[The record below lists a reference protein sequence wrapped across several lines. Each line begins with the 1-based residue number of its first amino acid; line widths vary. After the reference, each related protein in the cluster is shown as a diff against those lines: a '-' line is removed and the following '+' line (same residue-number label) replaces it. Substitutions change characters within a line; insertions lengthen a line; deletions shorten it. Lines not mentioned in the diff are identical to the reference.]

1 MFGWE
6 FFLVLE
12 MLRTRKSSFRTV
24 KNKKTRSNVYTVG
37 IKVCTIYTVIIKIN
51 EIKKRDQS

>member
-12 MLRTRKSSFRTV
+12 MLRTRKSSFST
-24 KNKKTRSNVYTVG
+24 KKIKMRNNVYTVD

-51 EIKKRDQS
+51 EI